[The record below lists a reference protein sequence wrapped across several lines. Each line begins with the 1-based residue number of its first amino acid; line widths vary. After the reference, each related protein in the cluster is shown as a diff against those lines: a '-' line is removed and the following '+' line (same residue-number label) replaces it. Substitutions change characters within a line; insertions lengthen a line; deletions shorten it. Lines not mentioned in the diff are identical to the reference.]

1 MYNDGRSTILKLNLM
16 KIQISRLFA
25 REILDSRG
33 NPTVE
38 VKIFAGDMSAVA
50 SVPSGA
56 STGVHEALELRDGD
70 EKRYG
75 GLGVLKACKN
85 INGKIAKAIIGMD
98 PTDQV
103 AVDECLLALD
113 KTPNKAKLGA
123 NSILGVSLA
132 VARLGAVILGKPLYK
147 HLADCYGFDSFKLPV
162 PLFNVING
170 GRHADN
176 GLDVQEFFIIP
187 NKAKFSDNLRMGS
200 EVYHVLKKNL
210 KSSGLA
216 TGVGDEGGFAPV
228 IPKNEIGFKMLV
240 EAITRAGYKMEKDF
254 WLGADVAASEFYDK
268 SKHEY
273 KLKADKAV
281 FKPVNMYKLYQS
293 WRKKYPIA
301 IIEDGCSE
309 DDVIGWKLLTQHLK
323 KDLLLVGDDL
333 FVTNTKRIQMGV
345 NQHLANAVLIKP
357 NQIGSVTET
366 MAAVKLAYENDYK
379 VVVSHRSG
387 ETSDDFIADLAVAV
401 SASYIKAGSLSRGER
416 LAKYNRLLEIEMELE
431 K

>member
-1 MYNDGRSTILKLNLM
+1 M
-16 KIQISRLFA
+16 KNQIERLFA

-33 NPTVE
+33 NPTIE

-56 STGVHEALELRDGD
+56 STGVHEALELRDDD

-98 PTDQV
+98 PIDQV

-132 VARLGAVILGKPLYK
+132 VARLGAVISGKPLYK
-147 HLADCYGFDSFKLPV
+147 HLADCYGFGSFKLPT

-228 IPKNEIGFKMLV
+228 MPKNEIGFKMLV

-379 VVVSHRSG
+379 VVVQP
-387 ETSDDFIADLAVAV
+387 
-401 SASYIKAGSLSRGER
+401 
-416 LAKYNRLLEIEMELE
+416 
-431 K
+431 